1 MSADPVIDFT
11 DPNVVEAQL
20 AELCTESENQTAT
33 AVSNQVQSIVF
44 QMKDSADQSLTQISD
59 FLKNVETDVKNL
71 VNASFD
77 DAKAKAEAYINEF
90 NSNPDLDEKN
100 KIHSVDTSIFLGY
113 VQDYIKANANQFTV
127 NKIDGSTID
136 IVYKYGDS
144 LNLNELGFVKN
155 HVRNFKSVWH
165 FFN

>member
-1 MSADPVIDFT
+1 MSKKNIKNNKKNSTRKNYKIEALEPRLMMDAAPVIDFT
-11 DPNVVEAQL
+11 DPDVVEAQL

-113 VQDYIKANANQFTV
+113 Q
-127 NKIDGSTID
+127 
-136 IVYKYGDS
+136 
-144 LNLNELGFVKN
+144 
-155 HVRNFKSVWH
+155 NFS
-165 FFN
+165 

>member
-1 MSADPVIDFT
+1 MSQNQTCLILWPSDAADAEGVNNIKNNKKNSTRKNYKIESLEPRLMMDAAPVIDFT
-11 DPNVVEAQL
+11 DPDVVESQL
-20 AELCTESENQTAT
+20 IELYTESENQTAT

-44 QMKDSADQSLTQISD
+44 QMKDSADQSLAQISD
-59 FLKNVETDVKNL
+59 LLKNVETNVKKL

-113 VQDYIKANANQFTV
+113 Q
-127 NKIDGSTID
+127 
-136 IVYKYGDS
+136 
-144 LNLNELGFVKN
+144 
-155 HVRNFKSVWH
+155 NFSWLLI
-165 FFN
+165 

>member
-1 MSADPVIDFT
+1 MSKKNIKNNKKNSTRKNYKIEALEPRLMMDAAPVIDFT
-11 DPNVVEAQL
+11 DPDVVEAQL
-20 AELCTESENQTAT
+20 AELYTESENQTAT

-113 VQDYIKANANQFTV
+113 Q
-127 NKIDGSTID
+127 
-136 IVYKYGDS
+136 
-144 LNLNELGFVKN
+144 
-155 HVRNFKSVWH
+155 NFS
-165 FFN
+165 